1 MPFVDTNVLIYAAS
15 PDPGEED
22 KQRKALEL
30 LTSAD
35 LTISVQVLQEFYH
48 QTTRPGRP
56 SPLAPA
62 ISLEFLDSLDHI
74 KVISVTQDIFRAGA
88 AISRRHQVS
97 YWDGAIVAAAK
108 SAGCDEVYT
117 EDLNHG
123 QSYDGVV
130 AINPFQ

>member
-1 MPFVDTNVLIYAAS
+1 MHFVDSNVLIYAAS

-22 KQRKALEL
+22 KQRKALDL

-62 ISLEFLDSLDHI
+62 VSLGFLDSLDHI
-74 KVISVTQDIFRAGA
+74 KVISVTRDIFRAGA
-88 AISRRHQVS
+88 AISRRYQVS